1 VRIGAISRK
10 NAAVP
15 VMGANYSR
23 FWGRKKMVFTRL
35 TAALFALLLAAP
47 ASAEVYDWSQ
57 TPASN
62 NTADTGSDVQWSEG
76 MSPSDVNDSARA
88 MMAELRKFL
97 DDMGAA
103 ATGSTMITSA
113 GSSTVYTL
121 TTEGSADNL
130 ENGRIVCFV
139 VDESNGAAPTM
150 NVDSLGAK
158 EIFIA
163 DGTAL
168 VGGEMVANTIQC
180 LSYNAAA
187 DAAAGAWMMRNAFI
201 SVEAG
206 GGIEQDGSTGA
217 LQRSALTG
225 DVTASAGSNTTD
237 IANDAVQYA
246 EMQDVSATDR
256 FLGRDTASSG
266 DIEEITPANAYLMTH
281 GADPGADRISF
292 WDDSDSAA
300 DYLAVDSTLTISGNT
315 LSRAALTGDVTTS
328 TNAATIANNA
338 VALSTD
344 TTGNYVLDVADGTGI
359 DGTASAEGATYTP
372 SLDLTEIS
380 SGTWGAG
387 SFTSFTFNAG
397 AVDPVV
403 TFGSGTVT
411 WTATTA
417 FTLDDQSSIKLSE
430 EDSAGTS
437 SFILAAPAALA
448 SDVTCTIDSNGRIP
462 DSCIGDGTDASG
474 SGGDDFGT
482 DGDRGDATVSSSGGV
497 ITIDDDVITHAKYQN
512 IVTDSLLGRDTAATG
527 SPEEL
532 SVGGGIEFT
541 GSGGI
546 QRSALT
552 GDITATAGSNTTDIA
567 TGVVGTNEIATDGVG
582 ATEIGTDA
590 VGTSEIATDGVGS
603 AEIAAGAVGTSEI
616 ATDGVDAAEIATSAV
631 GAAEIATDG
640 VATAEIAA
648 NAVQTDEIQDGT
660 IADADLSTSTANKL
674 RDVGEIITYAGS
686 TCPNGS
692 VEADGSAVSRTTYSA
707 LFAVIGE
714 TWGDGDNA
722 TTFEVPDLRGR
733 FLRGWDHG
741 STRDP
746 DAASRTADNGGGNS
760 GDNVG
765 SWQDHDFEAHTHS
778 EEGVS
783 GSFSFSSGGGNSDA
797 QNDVTNTSGSTGGNE
812 TRPENSYVLFCVY
825 TGV

>member
-1 VRIGAISRK
+1 
-10 NAAVP
+10 
-15 VMGANYSR
+15 
-23 FWGRKKMVFTRL
+23 MVFTRL
-35 TAALFALLLAAP
+35 TAALFALLLAAAP

-88 MMAELRKFL
+88 MMAEIRKFL
-97 DDMGAA
+97 DDLGAS
-103 ATGSTMITSA
+103 ATSATLQTSA
-113 GSSTVYTL
+113 GTSTAYTL

-130 ENGRIVCFV
+130 ENGRIVCFA
-139 VDESNGAAPTM
+139 VDETNGAAPTM

-158 EIFIA
+158 EIFVA

-168 VGGEMVANTIQC
+168 TGGEMVANTIQC
-180 LSYNAAA
+180 LTYSVAG
-187 DAAAGAWMMRNAFI
+187 DAAAGAWLMRNRFI
-201 SVEAG
+201 TVEAG
-206 GGIEQDGSTGA
+206 GGIETDGATGA

-225 DVTASAGSNTTD
+225 DVTAPAGSNATT
-237 IANDAVQYA
+237 IANDVVTYA
-246 EMQDVSATDR
+246 KMQNVSATDR
-256 FLGRDTASSG
+256 FLGRDTAAAG
-266 DIEEITPANAYLMTH
+266 DPEEITPANAYLMTH
-281 GADPGADRISF
+281 GADPNADRISF
-292 WDDSDSAA
+292 WDDSGSAPG
-300 DYLAVDSTLTISGNT
+300 YLAPNASLTISAT
-315 LSRAALTGDVTTS
+315 TFSIADADFGDVVTTS
-328 TNAATIANNA
+328 SGTAWAVDANA
-338 VALSTD
+338 VALGTD

-359 DGTASAEGATYTP
+359 DGTAAAEGATYTP

-387 SFTSFTFNAG
+387 AFTAFTFNAG

-411 WTATTA
+411 WSAVTTYN
-417 FTLDDQSSIKLSE
+417 LDDQAELRFFE
-430 EDSAGTS
+430 EDAGGANYIG
-437 SFILAAPAALA
+437 FVAPAAITA
-448 SDVTCTIDSNGRIP
+448 SVTCTLENDSSPIP
-462 DSCIGDGTDASG
+462 DSCVGDGTDAAG
-474 SGGDDFGT
+474 SGGDEAGST
-482 DGDRGDATVSSSGGV
+482 RDGGDISVSSSGV
-497 ITIDDDVITHAKYQN
+497 LLTIDNDAVTHAKYQN

-552 GDITATAGSNTTDIA
+552 GDITAAAGSNTTDIA

-616 ATDGVDAAEIATSAV
+616 ATDGVDSAEIAANSVGTS
-631 GAAEIATDG
+631 EIATDG
-640 VATAEIAA
+640 VAGGEIAS
-648 NAVQTDEIQDGT
+648 NAVQTDEISDGT
-660 IADADLSTSTANKL
+660 IADADLSTATANKL
-674 RDVGEIITYAGS
+674 RDVGEIITYSGS

-692 VEADGSAVSRTTYSA
+692 LEANGSAVSRTTYSA
-707 LFAVIGE
+707 LFAVIGV
-714 TWGDGDNA
+714 TWGDGDAA

-733 FLRGWDHG
+733 FLRGWDHA
-741 STRDP
+741 SNRDP

-765 SWQDHDFEAHTHS
+765 SWQDHEFESHNHS
-778 EEGVS
+778 YTDEGDSNDTVEN
-783 GSFSFSSGGGNSDA
+783 GSNATIADDTQTGK
-797 QNDVTNTSGSTGGNE
+797 NTGSTGGNE
-812 TRPENSYVLFCVY
+812 TRPENSYVLFCVF